1 MNISAETLKQM
12 LEQKS
17 REYNDLKYK
26 YKLLEDKCNELKE
39 ELEQVTRYYYLTLKD
54 NENISNEKDYILN
67 EYSKLLNSTKSKHNE
82 RNAGRKAKFT
92 ELEIETMKMYKM
104 QGMRTRAIAE
114 MFGCSHTTVNKL
126 IK

>member
-26 YKLLEDKCNELKE
+26 YKLLEYKCNKLQE
-39 ELEQVTRYYYLTLKD
+39 EYDKVHRYYYILLED
-54 NENISNEKDYILN
+54 VENISKEKEYILG
-67 EYSKLLNSTKSKHNE
+67 EYMKLLNSTTPKHNE
-82 RNAGRKAKFT
+82 RGAGRKAKFT

-104 QGMRTRAIAE
+104 QGMSTRAIAE

>member
-26 YKLLEDKCNELKE
+26 YKLLEDKYNKLEE
-39 ELEQVTRYYYLTLKD
+39 ELEHVTRHYYLILED
-54 NENISNEKDYILN
+54 NKNISNEKDYILN
-67 EYSKLLNSTKSKHNE
+67 EYSKLLDSTQPKHNE
-82 RNAGRKAKFT
+82 RGAGRKAKFT

-104 QGMRTRAIAE
+104 QGMSTRAIAE